1 MSQRRAIPWLVL
13 LTLTACGQP
22 PEDAVSDVPSLVTQD
37 KFLRSS
43 RAVPGE
49 YIVVLAEPQ
58 GLESMNVAAA
68 AEGLTREHGGSL
80 RKTFHHAL
88 RGFSAGLTEA
98 QARALAANPRV
109 KYVEENG
116 FVSLRATQTGAT
128 WGIDRLD
135 QRALPLDSRYTYNTT
150 GAGVHAYIIDTGIY
164 RAHQEF
170 AQRIGNGVD
179 EATPGGAAADCNGHG
194 THVAGT
200 VGGTT
205 YGVAKGVTLH
215 PVRVLD
221 CNGEGTYEGVI
232 AGVEWV
238 TANHQSPA
246 VANMSLGGG
255 VSQALD
261 DAVTQSINSG
271 VVYAVAA
278 GNDNA
283 NACTASPARAPAA
296 VTVGSVDSADRRSYF
311 SNLGTCVD
319 IFAPGEGITSAWN
332 TGASAINVISGTSMA
347 TPHVTGAAAL
357 YLERHPSALPQQVR
371 DALVNNGT
379 SGGVGNPGTG
389 SPNVLLYTGFISPPD
404 GAEDAIAPTAMLTA
418 PANNA
423 TLVGTVTLSA
433 SASDNVGVSRVE
445 FLVDGVAVGSA
456 SSTPYTFSWNTPTVS
471 NGSHVLVARAFD
483 AAGNA
488 GTSAPVNVTLANP
501 GFAAYDAAL
510 KAPRCAAV
518 GPFCDTGSLVQG
530 RGPAGPELNAPNTL
544 RNSCADGTGG
554 SYQEDESLEGLRIS
568 TSDGSELAPGK
579 TVTITARVWAYAS
592 VFSADS
598 LDLYFAADANSP
610 SWTFLTT
617 VKPTAS
623 GAQTLT
629 ATYTLPTG
637 SLQAIRGVFR
647 YFGSAGVCSTGSYDD
662 TDDLAFTVRS
672 GGGGGGD
679 VTPPVTA
686 LTAPAAGAQL
696 GGTVKLGATASDN
709 VGVSK
714 VEFYAGSTLL
724 GTDTTAPYELSW
736 NTQGVAN
743 GAYALTSRAYDGGGN
758 VGRSAAVQVSVNN
771 ASGNC
776 GGTTQLLL
784 NPGFEN
790 GNVDW
795 TASGGVIAKAA
806 STARTGSWRAL
817 LGGQGAGGTH
827 TLSQQISIPPGACS
841 ASLQFWLKVSTDEF
855 LTGPA
860 WDTLSV
866 QIQSSAGPVLATLAT
881 YSNLDGGS
889 SYVQRTLDL
898 SGYKGQT
905 VRVYF
910 ESNEDF
916 SNQTSF
922 LVDDVSAVV
931 TR

>member
-13 LTLTACGQP
+13 LTLAACGQP
-22 PEDAVSDVPSLVTQD
+22 SEDAVSDVPSLSTQG

-58 GLESMNVAAA
+58 GLEEMNVSSTAQSLAV
-68 AEGLTREHGGSL
+68 EHGGSL

-88 RGFSAGLTEA
+88 KGFSASLTEA

-116 FVSLRATQTGAT
+116 FVSLSATQTGAT
-128 WGIDRLD
+128 WGLDRLD
-135 QRALPLDSRYTYNTT
+135 QRALPLDSRYTYNAT
-150 GAGVHAYIIDTGIY
+150 GVGVHAYIIDTGILQT
-164 RAHQEF
+164 HQEF

-179 EATPGGAAADCNGHG
+179 EETPGGSGADCNGHG

-215 PVRVLD
+215 AVRVLD

-261 DAVTQSINSG
+261 DAVTQSINAG
-271 VVYAVAA
+271 VTYAIAA

-283 NACTASPARAPAA
+283 NACNASPARAPAA
-296 VTVGSVDSADRRSYF
+296 VTVGSVDSRDTRSYF
-311 SNLGTCVD
+311 SNFGTCVD
-319 IFAPGEGITSAWN
+319 IFAPGEGITSSWN
-332 TGASAINVISGTSMA
+332 TGSTATYVLSGTSMA

-371 DALVNNGT
+371 DALVNNGIT
-379 SGGVGNPGTG
+379 GGVINPGTG
-389 SPNVLLYTGFISPPD
+389 SSNVLLYTGFILPP
-404 GAEDAIAPTAMLTA
+404 GGVEDSIAPSAGVTA
-418 PANNA
+418 PSNNA
-423 TLVGTVTLSA
+423 SLLGTVTLSA
-433 SASDNVGVSRVE
+433 NASDNIGVTRVE
-445 FLVDGVAVGSA
+445 FVVDGISVGSDA
-456 SSTPYTFSWNTPTVS
+456 TAPYAVSWNTTTAS

-483 AAGNA
+483 AAGNV
-488 GTSAPVNVTLANP
+488 GTSAPVNFTLNNP
-501 GFAAYDAAL
+501 GFAAYDTVL
-510 KAPRCAAV
+510 KAPKCGTV
-518 GPFCDTGSLVQG
+518 GPLCDTGALLQG
-530 RGPAGPELNAPNTL
+530 RGSTGPEVNAPNTL
-544 RNSCADGTGG
+544 RSSCYDGSSG
-554 SYQEDESLEGLRIS
+554 SYQSDESLEGLRVS
-568 TSDGSELAPGK
+568 TNDGSEFAPGK
-579 TVTITARVWAYAS
+579 TVTVTARVWAYGGG
-592 VFSADS
+592 FGADS
-598 LDLYFAADANSP
+598 LDLYFTADANNP

-629 ATYTLPTG
+629 ATYTLPSG
-637 SLQAIRGVFR
+637 GLQAIRGVFR
-647 YFGSAGVCSTGSYDD
+647 YFGSAVVCPNGSYDD
-662 TDDLAFTVRS
+662 IDDLAFAVRS
-672 GGGGGGD
+672 SGGGGD
-679 VTPPVTA
+679 VTPPVTS
-686 LTAPAAGAQL
+686 LTSPSAGAQL
-696 GGTVKLGATASDN
+696 GGTVKISATASDN
-709 VGVSK
+709 VGVTK
-714 VEFYAGSTLL
+714 VEFYAGNTLL
-724 GTDTTAPYELSW
+724 GTDTSAPYELSW
-736 NTQGVAN
+736 NTLSVAN
-743 GAYALTSRAYDGGGN
+743 GSYALTSRAYDAVGN
-758 VGRSAAVQVSVNN
+758 VGRSVAVSVSVNN
-771 ASGNC
+771 ASTGC
-776 GGTTQLLL
+776 SGTAQLLL
-784 NPGFEN
+784 NPGFEG

-795 TASGGVIAKAA
+795 SASSGVIAN
-806 STARTGSWRAL
+806 SSGTARTGSWRAL
-817 LGGQGAGGTH
+817 LGGQGEGGTH
-827 TLSQQISIPPGACS
+827 TLSQQITIPAGACT
-841 ASLQFWLKVSTDEF
+841 ASLKFWLKVSTDEF

-881 YSNLDGGS
+881 FSNLDGGS

-898 SGYKGQT
+898 SAYKGQT